1 MILMKMVVE
10 TTTNK
15 HAFAFA
21 FFIFLF
27 RFIQQARFILNKQL
41 DLWFREKKIVYLL
54 KKAFYGLK
62 YIPRALYSRV
72 DDYLISF
79 GFSFLVAFDLSH
91 GWVRG

>member
-1 MILMKMVVE
+1 MKMVVE

-41 DLWFREKKIVYLL
+41 DLWFREKKI
-54 KKAFYGLK
+54 KF
-62 YIPRALYSRV
+62 IC
-72 DDYLISF
+72 
-79 GFSFLVAFDLSH
+79 
-91 GWVRG
+91 